1 MVYNIFREVI
11 AVDKSQFINSL
22 VKKPDILGFERYL
35 FISPHPDDS
44 ELDCGGTMRKLSN
57 LGKEVYLAV
66 VTDGR
71 KGYSGLDDVTEEDVA
86 RIRQNEQLQAGKIL
100 GIKEVFFLDFE
111 DLGDYSMEQVRDKI
125 VQLIRTVKPDIVFTV
140 DPYVKYEVHP
150 DHIKAGMAALQA
162 VLFSKFSSIMPEF
175 SPHDVKAAVLYFTPS
190 TNTYVC
196 VEDTYDKKLEALSQ
210 HKSQF
215 GQLWEMLKYYLSEK
229 AKMYG
234 KEIGCE
240 KAEGFKV
247 IPGLLLHAIPEVE
260 YY

>member
-1 MVYNIFREVI
+1 MN
-11 AVDKSQFINSL
+11 KSQFINSL
-22 VKKPDILGFERYL
+22 VEKPDILGFERYL

-71 KGYSGLDDVTEEDVA
+71 KGYTGSDSVIEEDVA
-86 RIRQNEQLQAGKIL
+86 KLRQNEQLQAAKIL
-100 GIKEVFFLDFE
+100 GIKEVFFLNFE
-111 DLGDYSMEQVRDKI
+111 DLGDYMVEQVRNKL
-125 VQLIRTVKPDIVFTV
+125 VELIRKVKSDIVFTV

-150 DHIKAGMAALQA
+150 DHIKVGMAALQA

-175 SPHDVKAAVLYFTPS
+175 SPHDVKAAALYFTPS

-196 VEDTYDKKLEALSQ
+196 VEDTYNEKLEALSQ

-215 GQLWEMLKYYLSEK
+215 GQMWEMLKYYLGEK
-229 AKMYG
+229 AKMYR
-234 KEIGCE
+234 KEMGCE
-240 KAEGFKV
+240 KAEGFKI
-247 IPGLLLHAIPEVE
+247 IPRLLLHAIPEVE